1 MTPEEEIARG
11 RNAKRIL
18 DDAMYQEAY
27 TTVRERIV
35 SQLSQA
41 ETLGEK
47 RDRLNSLLVALSTV
61 QRYMEQV
68 AIGGRMA
75 AEQIERD
82 RTMGERIGDRL
93 RKVI

>member
-11 RNAKRIL
+11 RNAKRVL

-27 TTVRERIV
+27 SIVRERIV

-41 ETLGEK
+41 ETVGEK

-68 AIGGRMA
+68 ALGGRMA

-82 RTMGERIGDRL
+82 RTMGERIGERL
-93 RKVI
+93 RRAI